1 MKGKRI
7 IILFTVLFSLSLF
20 VSCSINNMNQDKN
33 LPNSS
38 LNGDGAQT
46 RAINTSTVGRLTGV
60 NWFGF
65 ETSNY
70 VPHGL
75 WARDYKSMIQQ
86 MRDLGFNCIRIPW
99 CNDMLTKTPGSIQI
113 NAYGTD
119 PYTGQTN
126 MNVDLA
132 GLSSLQVLDK
142 IVEYAGTL
150 CIKIVLDNH
159 SHTADN
165 YMNETLWYTT
175 NCSEAQWI
183 SDWTMMLN
191 RYKVYP
197 NFIGVD
203 IKNEPHGGFLGTGM
217 KPPATWGYDAP
228 GYTNTDW
235 QGAAQ
240 RCVNALYAVDSDII
254 FIVQGVQEYNCSN
267 YWWGGNLQGV
277 QNKPIT
283 NIPKDHLWYSVHEYG
298 PEVADQPWFDDPT
311 FPNNMQG
318 VWDSYY
324 WYLTKQNLATVYF
337 GEVGIKEESATNPS
351 SIPYKWLTTW
361 LQYIG
366 KSASFTFWS
375 WNCDS
380 GDTGGILQDDWVSV
394 STGKYNLIK
403 PYLQPF
409 TTASSSASS
418 TAVSSSAASS
428 IAASSSVASIASSVA
443 ASSSRSSAAAS
454 SIAASSSVASIALSI
469 AASSSRSSV
478 ASSVAASSLVSS
490 MKSSVTASVS
500 SSTAS
505 SAAGIL
511 KVQFFNLNTAATENT
526 LSLKFNLINTGTS
539 AVNLTNIKMRYY
551 YTIDGEEAQ
560 NFWVDY
566 ATAGSANITNVFVK
580 MTTPK
585 NTADY
590 YAEIGFSSAA
600 GSISAGANTEVQ
612 VRLTKADWS
621 NYSQTND
628 YSFNSTATSYVDWN
642 KVTAYVSGT
651 LSWGIEP

>member
-1 MKGKRI
+1 MNIKRI
-7 IILFTVLFSLSLF
+7 IGFLSVFLFLIITA
-20 VSCSINNMNQDKN
+20 SCSINSI
-33 LPNSS
+33 NSDNNS
-38 LNGDGAQT
+38 LNPVLNNGNYST

-454 SIAASSSVASIALSI
+454 SIAASSSVASIASSI

-478 ASSVAASSLVSS
+478 ALSVAASSSKSS
-490 MKSSVTASVS
+490 MASSAAASS
-500 SSTAS
+500 ILSSIASSTAS
-505 SAAGIL
+505 SVSGGYAVNYAITSDWGTGSTVTVTIKNNSATALSLWSLVWTFAGNQAITQIWSAAQTQSGATVTVNNLNYNGTIGANGGTIS
-511 KVQFFNLNTAATENT
+511 FGFNL
-526 LSLKFNLINTGTS
+526 SYS
-539 AVNLTNIKMRYY
+539 
-551 YTIDGEEAQ
+551 
-560 NFWVDY
+560 
-566 ATAGSANITNVFVK
+566 
-580 MTTPK
+580 
-585 NTADY
+585 
-590 YAEIGFSSAA
+590 
-600 GSISAGANTEVQ
+600 GANA
-612 VRLTKADWS
+612 KPA
-621 NYSQTND
+621 
-628 YSFNSTATSYVDWN
+628 SFTLNGTACTIY
-642 KVTAYVSGT
+642 
-651 LSWGIEP
+651 